1 MTASPLDTILDRLE
15 NVRTMAGGERSA
27 RCPAHEDRTNS
38 LSVGT
43 GEGGRVLLKCH
54 TGCTTEAIVGALGL
68 TIADLFPP
76 KETQARRVVAET
88 DYRVCDEHGELHG
101 IHRRIDYSD
110 GDKIVYWLQPDGRT
124 KGLGGRAL
132 ATMPLYGSERLAA
145 HPDASVVLCEGEKA
159 AQALSDAGYLALG
172 TVTGAAGTPGRD
184 VLAVLQ
190 GREVLLWPDNDVP
203 GVSHMM
209 AIWQTLRAFEGT
221 RVRLITWPDAPPKG
235 DAYDY
240 IAYGGDVDLLL
251 DAAVAPAADTKTA
264 ANGPTP
270 GRIMLVGNDPLTPPD
285 YLIDGVAPKDSL
297 VSVVGK
303 EASYKSFIAI
313 GMAAAVHTGTPWAG
327 HDAEAAPV
335 LYLAAEGQSGIR
347 RRLRAWEIV
356 NGVSLAGMMLLPE
369 PVRFLDTADVDAL
382 YAEIAALPAMPALIV
397 VDTLAR
403 NFGGGNENGAD
414 DMGRFIAAC
423 DRLRSLTSACI
434 LIIHHENKL
443 GGYRGS
449 TAFAGAMDTMI
460 EAKREG
466 TAVTLACKKQKDDGE
481 FEPIHLAA
489 RVVDLGLCDRHGR
502 AVSSVVLQQ
511 TDVSFVLRQRE
522 ELHGEAALSKN
533 ERAALDALRT
543 APDRKLTYSEWHR
556 TSGLSRNTFDRVRA
570 VLIERGL
577 IRNLGGGGYTPT
589 PEPPPNDPQF
599 SHPHPHVP
607 STVGVGVT
615 MGVPWENEDADLPE
629 EVGDG
634 HLREEDPDVYCP

>member
-1 MTASPLDTILDRLE
+1 MTSSPLDTILDRLE

-27 RCPAHEDRTNS
+27 RCPAHDDRNNS

-54 TGCTTEAIVGALGL
+54 AGCTTEAIVGALGL

-101 IHRRIDYSD
+101 IHRRLDYSD

-132 ATMPLYGSERLAA
+132 ATMPLYGSERLTA
-145 HPDASVVLCEGEKA
+145 HPDAPVVLCEGEKA
-159 AQALSDAGYLALG
+159 AQALNDAGYLAVG
-172 TVTGAAGTPGRD
+172 TVTGAAVTPNRD

-209 AIWQTLRAFEGT
+209 GIWQRLRELEGT

-235 DAYDY
+235 DAYDFL
-240 IAYGGDVDLLL
+240 AYGGDVDLLL
-251 DAAVAPAADTKTA
+251 DSAVAPAADAKAT
-264 ANGPTP
+264 NGPTP

-297 VSVVGK
+297 VSIVGK
-303 EASYKSFIAI
+303 EASYKSFVAI
-313 GMAAAVHTGTPWAG
+313 GMAAAIHTGTPWAG

-356 NGVSLAGMMLLPE
+356 NGASLAGMMLLPE

-382 YAEIAALPAMPALIV
+382 YTEIAALPAMPALIV

-481 FEPIHLAA
+481 FDPIHLAA

-502 AVSSVVLQQ
+502 AVSSVVLQV

-522 ELHGEAALSKN
+522 AMQGEAALSKN
-533 ERAALDALRT
+533 ERAALDALN
-543 APDRKLTYSEWHR
+543 AGPDRKLTYSDWLR
-556 TSGLSRNTFDRVRA
+556 TSGLARNTFDRARQTLSA
-570 VLIERGL
+570 RGL
-577 IRNLGGGGYTPT
+577 IRNPGGGGYTPT
-589 PEPPPNDPQF
+589 PESPPNDPQI
-599 SHPHPHVP
+599 SHPHPHLP
-607 STVGVGVT
+607 STGSRKS
-615 MGVPWENEDADLPE
+615 VP
-629 EVGDG
+629 G
-634 HLREEDPDVYCP
+634 

>member
-1 MTASPLDTILDRLE
+1 MTVASEQRFTKDHPCPICDGWDTLARGTG
-15 NVRTMAGGERSA
+15 RRCHGFRSTDGTFA
-27 RCPAHEDRTNS
+27 RCSREEHA
-38 LSVGT
+38 
-43 GEGGRVLLKCH
+43 
-54 TGCTTEAIVGALGL
+54 GALPSEAKTGL
-68 TIADLFPP
+68 YVHKLTGNCACGSRHDPRPQGGARFTLLDGAA
-76 KETQARRVVAET
+76 ERRVVAET
-88 DYRVCDEHGELHG
+88 DYRVCDEHGALQG
-101 IHRRIDYSD
+101 IHRRLDYSD

-145 HPDASVVLCEGEKA
+145 HPDAPVGLCEGEKA
-159 AQALSDAGYLALG
+159 AQALIDAGHLALG
-172 TVTGAAGTPGRD
+172 TVTGASGTPSRD

-209 AIWQTLRAFEGT
+209 AIWQTLREIAGT

-270 GRIMLVGNDPLTPPD
+270 GRIMLVGNDPIMPPD
-285 YLIDGVAPKDSL
+285 YLIDGVLPRNSL
-297 VSVVGK
+297 ASIVGK
-303 EASYKSFIAI
+303 EASYKSFVAI

-335 LYLAAEGQSGIR
+335 LYLAAEGQSGTR
-347 RRLRAWEIV
+347 RRLRGCEIV
-356 NGVSLAGMMLLPE
+356 NGASLAGMLLLPE

-382 YAEIAALPAMPALIV
+382 YAEIAALPAPPALIV

-423 DRLRSLTSACI
+423 DRLRALTSACI

-481 FEPIHLAA
+481 FDPIHLAA
-489 RVVDLGLCDRHGR
+489 RVVDLGIQDRHGR

-522 ELHGEAALSKN
+522 QSQGETLLSKN
-533 ERAALDALRT
+533 ERIALDALNA
-543 APDRKLTYSEWHR
+543 APDR
-556 TSGLSRNTFDRVRA
+556 RA
-570 VLIERGL
+570 S
-577 IRNLGGGGYTPT
+577 
-589 PEPPPNDPQF
+589 F
-599 SHPHPHVP
+599 S
-607 STVGVGVT
+607 
-615 MGVPWENEDADLPE
+615 D
-629 EVGDG
+629 
-634 HLREEDPDVYCP
+634 